1 MGPSRCQPITVG
13 ASRRWPFVSAG
24 MMALAVT
31 AGTLD
36 FAKADEGGVSFW
48 LPGEFGSLSAAP
60 LVPGWAVGIINVYE
74 SVSAS
79 GNVAAA
85 REVTI
90 GRLNPN
96 VNVNQN
102 LNLSAHPDLV
112 LVDPAYVFAI
122 KVLGGQLAASMG
134 AAAGRSSGELDG
146 ILTVTTGRLIATSQG
161 QITDARYGFSDLYP
175 ETSLRW
181 NSGVHSWMVYA
192 TGDIPVG
199 TYDST
204 RLANLGI
211 GHGAIDGG
219 AGYTY
224 FDEKNEFS
232 VVTGM
237 TYNFVNPSTDYQNGI
252 DWHVDWAASQFVTK
266 TTQVGVVGYFFR
278 QLTADRGAAAFLGEN
293 LTQVAGIG
301 PQLGFLFPAGSM
313 QGYVNLKA
321 YAEFAAENRAAGFN
335 AWVTLSFSPKPPEAA
350 TPKPRMFT
358 K

>member
-1 MGPSRCQPITVG
+1 
-13 ASRRWPFVSAG
+13 
-24 MMALAVT
+24 MMALAVV
-31 AGTLD
+31 AGIPDL
-36 FAKADEGGVSFW
+36 AKADEGGVSFW

-90 GRLNPN
+90 GKLNPN
-96 VNVNQN
+96 ANVNLN

-112 LVDPAYVFAI
+112 LVDPAYVFAT
-122 KVLGGQLAASMG
+122 KVFGGQLAVSMG
-134 AAAGRSSGELDG
+134 AAAGRSSGDLDG
-146 ILTVTTGRLIATSQG
+146 TLTVAVGPLTATRQG

-224 FDEKNEFS
+224 FDQKNEFS

-237 TYNFVNPSTDYQNGI
+237 TYNFVNPSTNYQNGI
-252 DWHVDWAASQFVTK
+252 DWHVDWDASQFVTK

-313 QGYVNLKA
+313 QGYLNLKA

-335 AWVTLSFSPKPPEAA
+335 AWVTLSFSPKPPEAE